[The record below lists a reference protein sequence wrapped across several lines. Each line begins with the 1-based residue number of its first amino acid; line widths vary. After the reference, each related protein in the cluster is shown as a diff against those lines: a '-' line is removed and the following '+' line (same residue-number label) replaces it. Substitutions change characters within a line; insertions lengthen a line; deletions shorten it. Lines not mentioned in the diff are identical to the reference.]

1 MGVQPSWVSLCCN
14 FQATGPL
21 LTIEGICVGRE
32 ALLEGFLFDI
42 IAGGTRHC
50 LVEQPNGS
58 NASICLLKRSLCQL
72 YNTGLIAELKVTKT
86 MLVVC
91 TAEYSC
97 CVLNEEMTYTAR
109 LGIQQIA

>member
-1 MGVQPSWVSLCCN
+1 MDVQPFWVSLGYN
-14 FQATGPL
+14 IQATGPL
-21 LTIEGICVGRE
+21 LTSGIICVGRE
-32 ALLEGFLFDI
+32 ALLVAFPFDI
-42 IAGGTRHC
+42 TAGDTRHC

-58 NASICLLKRSLCQL
+58 SASICLLKRSLCKL

-97 CVLNEEMTYTAR
+97 CVLNEEKTYTTR
-109 LGIQQIA
+109 LGIQQIE